1 MTGPSGRV
9 WRMPRVLSTACRD
22 ARGALPTCSFCGK
35 DVFTVQCLVSS
46 GAARICGECVLAFA
60 ELLTLSIRSERH

>member
-1 MTGPSGRV
+1 
-9 WRMPRVLSTACRD
+9 MPRILSIECRD

-35 DVFTVQCLVSS
+35 DLFTAECLVS
-46 GAARICGECVLAFA
+46 GGTARICGECVLSFA